1 MPQLH
6 PPHFPQAGQGLR
18 RWRAPLLAMAGLCA
32 CLAAVQAQTQAQAQT
47 QTQEVETDGRS
58 QAVAQKVL
66 GILGYT
72 RWPQEPAVV
81 RLCVLGPTEYADE
94 LLKGGKLPSGR
105 PVQVRRM
112 RFDDPLLPAECD
124 AVYAGTVSGGEW
136 RELLFRVAGQPLL
149 SISERKS
156 LCSVGAMFCLDV
168 LGSSVAFEVNLDS
181 LARSGVRVN
190 PRVLQLARRKGV
202 L

>member
-6 PPHFPQAGQGLR
+6 HHQDRNALQCLHG
-18 RWRAPLLAMAGLCA
+18 WRAWLLAIAGLCA
-32 CLAAVQAQTQAQAQT
+32 CLAAVHAQA
-47 QTQEVETDGRS
+47 QEVETDERS
-58 QAVAQKVL
+58 QAVAQKVF

-72 RWPQEPAVV
+72 RWPQEPALV

-94 LLKGGKLPSGR
+94 LLKGGKLHSGR
-105 PVQVRRM
+105 PLQVRRM
-112 RFDDPLLPAECD
+112 RFDDPLLPLECD
-124 AVYAGTVSGGEW
+124 AVYAGIVSDGDW
-136 RELLFRVAGQPLL
+136 RELLGRVAGLPLL
-149 SISERKS
+149 SISERRA

-181 LARSGVRVN
+181 VARSGVRVN

>member
-1 MPQLH
+1 MLQPPDPHHQH
-6 PPHFPQAGQGLR
+6 PAGPVR
-18 RWRAPLLAMAGLCA
+18 RGWRPWLLAVAGLCA
-32 CLAAVQAQTQAQAQT
+32 CLAAVQAQ
-47 QTQEVETDGRS
+47 ELETDGRS
-58 QAVAQKVL
+58 QAVAQKVF
-66 GILGYT
+66 GILGYA

-94 LLKGGKLPSGR
+94 LLKGGRLHSGR
-105 PVQVRRM
+105 LVQVRR
-112 RFDDPLLPAECD
+112 RWLDDPLLSTECD
-124 AVYAGTVSGGEW
+124 GVYAGLLSDGDW